1 MSERKRVLII
11 DDEEICRISAERI
24 LKRHGYQVDMATSGE
39 QGIQLFRERG
49 HDAVLLD
56 VKMPRMDG
64 IEVARIIKGL
74 SPDTRIIMV
83 SGYDTE
89 RMRYDVSELGASHFL
104 EKPFTPGS
112 LLEAIKNL

>member
-1 MSERKRVLII
+1 MSERKRILII

-24 LKRHGYQVDMATSGE
+24 LTGHGYEVDMATSGE
-39 QGIQLFRERG
+39 GGIQLFNERR

-56 VKMPRMDG
+56 LKMPRMDG

-89 RMRYDVSELGASHFL
+89 RMRYDVSELGGAHFL
-104 EKPFTPGS
+104 EKPFTPSS
-112 LLEAIKNL
+112 LLEALKDL